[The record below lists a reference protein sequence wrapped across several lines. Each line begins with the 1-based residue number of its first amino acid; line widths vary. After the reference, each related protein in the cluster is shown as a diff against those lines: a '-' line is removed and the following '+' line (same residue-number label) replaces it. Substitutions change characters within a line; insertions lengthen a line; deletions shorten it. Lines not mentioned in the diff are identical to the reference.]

1 MGTPIDP
8 TNPDLRLA
16 TLQRELVELRESVRH
31 LTILSEVAISL
42 SSAQDTNEV
51 LSTLVQMT
59 LAEMDAEQGAIWL
72 MRDDQEDPLQTVVRK
87 AEGYGAFPVPLR
99 LSLAGWVSQHQ
110 KTLLVDDLATDPRF
124 PGIAGA
130 VQGIRSVLA
139 APLRSRNR
147 LMGVLALFNRRGGPF
162 THTEERLATILGAE
176 VAQIIENV
184 QHSERDRQQ
193 EALMRDLKLASIVQR
208 ELLPA
213 HDPVWP
219 GYDVAG
225 RNVPAREVGGDSFEF
240 LDLGDDRAGLAIA
253 DVSGKGVAAAL
264 LMASLHAI
272 LRCVSGAAAGPAE
285 CVTRLNRMLAE
296 STSSGRFATFF
307 YGVLD
312 RPARTLHYCNAGHNF
327 PLLLRADGT
336 LERLETGG
344 LPLAVMPDWKYEQ
357 ATVQLAPEDVLLLY
371 SDGVSEAENR
381 RQELFGEEAVERTL
395 RGLARQPAGEIV
407 RQLLRAVERFAGGAP
422 QADDQTVVVARVR

>member
-1 MGTPIDP
+1 MGNPIDP
-8 TNPDLRLA
+8 TNPDLKLA
-16 TLQRELVELRESVRH
+16 TLQRELMELRESVRH
-31 LTILSEVAISL
+31 LTILGEVAVAL
-42 SSAQDTNEV
+42 SSAQETGEV
-51 LSTLVQMT
+51 LARLVQMT

-72 MRDDQEDPLQTVVRK
+72 MRDDQEDPLQPVVRK
-87 AEGYGAFPVPLR
+87 AEGHGAFPVPLR
-99 LSLAGWVSQHQ
+99 LSLAGWVSKNQ

-130 VQGIRSVLA
+130 VEGIRSVLA
-139 APLRSRNR
+139 APLRSKNR

-162 THTEERLATILGAE
+162 TRSEERLASILGAE

-184 QHSERDRQQ
+184 QHSEQERQQ

-213 HDPVWP
+213 RDPAWP

-240 LDLGDDRAGLAIA
+240 LELGGDRGGLAIA

-272 LRCVSGAAAGPAE
+272 LRCVSGAAEGPAA
-285 CVTRLNRMLAE
+285 CVTRINHMLAD
-296 STSSGRFATFF
+296 STTSGRFATFF

-312 RPARTLHYCNAGHNF
+312 RPARTLRYCNAGHNY

-336 LERLETGG
+336 LERLAAGG
-344 LPLAVMPDWKYEQ
+344 LPLAVMRDWKYEE
-357 ATVQLAPEDVLLLY
+357 ASVQLGPDDVLLLY

-381 RQELFGEEAVERTL
+381 RRELFGEEAVERTL
-395 RGLARQPAGEIV
+395 RGLAGRPAGEIV
-407 RQLLRAVERFAGGAP
+407 RQLLRAVERFADGAA